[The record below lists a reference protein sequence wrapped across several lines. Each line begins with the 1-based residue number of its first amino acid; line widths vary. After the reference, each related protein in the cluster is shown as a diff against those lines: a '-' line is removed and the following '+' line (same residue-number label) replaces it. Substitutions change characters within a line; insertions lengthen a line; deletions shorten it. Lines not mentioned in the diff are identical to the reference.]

1 MYQTME
7 IYMARKKKVPDRIL
21 PNTHRLFDENLFDVS
36 MDENR
41 MKHPPLFFK
50 SNNPPPHPRSP
61 NRNNMPHP
69 YYAKFIRDNVR
80 FLNEPVN
87 YMGTASTENKQTEWW
102 PRTEESIP
110 LHKPSY
116 DRTSTQRSNFC
127 KLAYSSHQ
135 TRHGCNPHK
144 TPLRGI
150 VPLASPRDRNGL
162 PKLFQ
167 EEVSFLHQYDSRL
180 TPNEPIRG
188 KRHGGFVWREIKTQ
202 SGPGVPQGT
211 RPFVNAIGSQ
221 ALEQRQTERGNSV
234 ESNMTSPSPCLL
246 GSQQMLNSEVH
257 LSKTELREAAK
268 TNPNITARELNSSG
282 SSQTSRRKALAP
294 IGGYMSS
301 QPSVNPK

>member
-7 IYMARKKKVPDRIL
+7 IYMARKKKVPDRFL
-21 PNTHRLFDENLFDVS
+21 PNTCRILDENLFDVS
-36 MDENR
+36 LDESR
-41 MKHPPLFFK
+41 MKNPPLFQK

-80 FLNEPVN
+80 FLNEPIT
-87 YMGTASTENKQTEWW
+87 YMGTANTKHKQTEWW
-102 PRTEESIP
+102 PRTEENVP

-116 DRTSTQRSNFC
+116 DWTTTQRSNFC
-127 KLAYSSHQ
+127 KLTNSSHQ

-144 TPLRGI
+144 TPLQGI
-150 VPLASPRDRNGL
+150 APLASPRGRNRL

-167 EEVSFLHQYDSRL
+167 EGISFLHQYDSRL

-188 KRHGGFVWREIKTQ
+188 KRHGGFVWREIKTE
-202 SGPGVPQGT
+202 SGPGIPQGT
-211 RPFVNAIGSQ
+211 RPVLNAIGSHAVQ
-221 ALEQRQTERGNSV
+221 QPQTERGNAV
-234 ESNMTSPSPCLL
+234 ESSMTSPSPGLL
-246 GSQQMLNSEVH
+246 GSQQMLNSEAH

-268 TNPNITARELNSSG
+268 TNPNMTAREQNSSS

-294 IGGYMSS
+294 IGGFVSN